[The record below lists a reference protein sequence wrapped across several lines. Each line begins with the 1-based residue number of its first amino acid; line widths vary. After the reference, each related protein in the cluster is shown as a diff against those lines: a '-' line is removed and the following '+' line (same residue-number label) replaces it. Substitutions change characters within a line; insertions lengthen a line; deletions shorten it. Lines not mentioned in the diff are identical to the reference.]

1 MVPSYDSLYHSFFAL
16 GGIMEYDM
24 VEVWKFKLKE
34 LEFQKEMM
42 LKDKQFTKKE
52 IADIDEMIESARTE
66 LKKAIIEKSKEDGK
80 NNKSR

>member
-1 MVPSYDSLYHSFFAL
+1 MTPYTILFFFFF
-16 GGIMEYDM
+16 GNMEYDM

-42 LKDKQFTKKE
+42 LKDKQFTEKE
-52 IADIDEMIESARTE
+52 IADLDEMIESTKQG
-66 LKKAIIEKSKEDGK
+66 LKKAIIEKSKENGT